1 MLRASVLIPTHEHA
15 ATLPFAVKSV
25 QSQGIGEIEIL
36 IVGDGVDDG
45 LRAVVRRLQADDPRI
60 RFFDLPKAPRNG
72 EIHRDAVLREARGR
86 IVCYQ
91 CDDDLWLPGHL
102 RDLEAALEDADFA
115 GSIHADVSPEGRI
128 RGYVFDPARPEF
140 REPWLAWTPNG
151 LGAWASDGFGLAFG
165 AHRLDAYRRLNEG
178 WATTP
183 DGYPTD
189 QAMWM
194 KFVREPWCRTK
205 VLPWPVSLH
214 FPKAERGGWSDQQRA
229 DELSR
234 WTDVLARPDA
244 MQHVLCEMFRSFGDT
259 LVEQSAAAR
268 AADKPRRDA
277 LAIERDILDAEC
289 RALAIERGALAAERD
304 ALITERDAL
313 GAARDAA
320 LVKNDS
326 MLGSTSWRLTAPLR
340 ALADM
345 IRRFKVRQGA

>member
-15 ATLPFAVKSV
+15 ATLPIAVKSV
-25 QSQGIGEIEIL
+25 QAQEIAEIEIL
-36 IVGDGVDDG
+36 IVGDGIDDT
-45 LRAVVRRLQADDPRI
+45 LRAVINRLQAEDSRI
-60 RFFDLPKAPRNG
+60 RFLDFPKGPRNG
-72 EIHRDAVLREARGR
+72 EIHRDEALHQARGR

-102 RDLEAALEDADFA
+102 QDMEAALDAADFA
-115 GSIHADVSPEGRI
+115 GSMHADVTPEGRV
-128 RGYVFDPARPEF
+128 RGYVFDPGRPEF
-140 REPWLAWTPNG
+140 REPWLAWTPNP

-165 AHRLDAYRRLNEG
+165 AHRLDAYLRLSEG

-183 DGYPTD
+183 AGYPTD

-214 FPKAERGGWSDQQRA
+214 FPKAERNGWTDRQRA

-244 MQHVLCEMFRSFGDT
+244 TQHVFREVLRSFGDT
-259 LVEQSAAAR
+259 LPGAVN
-268 AADKPRRDA
+268 A
-277 LAIERDILDAEC
+277 LVIEHETLTRELTA
-289 RALAIERGALAAERD
+289 
-304 ALITERDAL
+304 ERDAL

-320 LVKNDS
+320 LVKLDAL
-326 MLGSTSWRLTAPLR
+326 LGSTSWRLIAPLR
-340 ALADM
+340 AAFDM
-345 IRRFKVRQGA
+345 VRRLKSRQDA

>member
-25 QSQGIGEIEIL
+25 QSQGINEIEIL
-36 IVGDGVDDG
+36 IVGDGVDDA
-45 LRAVVRRLQADDPRI
+45 LRTAVTRLQEGDPRI

-72 EIHRDAVLREARGR
+72 ESHRDTVLREARGR

-102 RDLEAALEDADFA
+102 QDLEAALEEADFA
-115 GSIHADVSPEGRI
+115 GSMHADVSPDGRI
-128 RGYVFDPARPEF
+128 RGYVFDPVQPQF
-140 REPWLAWTPNG
+140 REPWLTWTPNR

-189 QAMWM
+189 QTMWM

-214 FPKAERGGWSDQQRA
+214 FPNAARSDWSDRQRA
-229 DELSR
+229 DELAR
-234 WTDVLARPDA
+234 WTDVLSRPDA
-244 MQHVLCEMFRSFGDT
+244 MQHVLREILRSFGDA
-259 LVEQSAAAR
+259 LVEPSTATC
-268 AADKPRRDA
+268 AADKPTRDA

-289 RALAIERGALAAERD
+289 RALAIERDTLA
-304 ALITERDAL
+304 
-313 GAARDAA
+313 AARDAA
-320 LVKNDS
+320 LIKNDAI
-326 MLGSTSWRLTAPLR
+326 LGSTSWRLTAPLR
-340 ALADM
+340 ALAEM